1 MREPRLQVQ
10 ASRSNA
16 AGERSEQ
23 NPMPPASGASK
34 SNAAGER
41 SEQIQSRAREARRRH
56 RHSGPP
62 REQRI
67 VSISLA
73 AH

>member
-16 AGERSEQ
+16 ANERSEQ

-34 SNAAGER
+34 SNAV
-41 SEQIQSRAREARRRH
+41 SREARRRH

>member
-10 ASRSNA
+10 AGRSDA

-34 SNAAGER
+34 SNAVLVKRDDGAGIPGRRASRELFR
-41 SEQIQSRAREARRRH
+41 SRWRRTDTR
-56 RHSGPP
+56 
-62 REQRI
+62 
-67 VSISLA
+67 SI
-73 AH
+73 